1 MNYISIQS
9 SQDVIE
15 HYGIKGMRWGIKSRH
30 KELKDLYSSY
40 KESDRHASNTLPA
53 VFDQNHPHYKLGM
66 AAQHQSAA
74 DKALYKSHVNA
85 YLYREK
91 SEKSKKKGKQIKQKV
106 AKKLKKKIDDNYDL
120 YLGHRS
126 LATKYYNSYTGK

>member
-53 VFDQNHPHYKLGM
+53 VFDQ
-66 AAQHQSAA
+66 
-74 DKALYKSHVNA
+74 KS
-85 YLYREK
+85 
-91 SEKSKKKGKQIKQKV
+91 S
-106 AKKLKKKIDDNYDL
+106 
-120 YLGHRS
+120 S
-126 LATKYYNSYTGK
+126 L